1 LGSWLGLGGI
11 LRGLVFGVI
20 GFGFLRRLCVWWAVG
35 VELPRDADNPHI
47 TGLYV
52 VEWDVVVPE
61 GVLGRVF
68 EKPSNGVFAFLC

>member
-1 LGSWLGLGGI
+1 LGLGGI

-20 GFGFLRRLCVWWAVG
+20 GFGFLRRLCVWRAIG
-35 VELPRDADNPHI
+35 VELTRNADDSDVA
-47 TGLYV
+47 GLYV